1 MPRRGVVDSRN
12 PGRALEIFDKR
23 DETRADTGA
32 VRQGGADHAE
42 EGNHVWRGPHAQ
54 RCAAPRAIH
63 ASASMG
69 THLWRNRKQRRRGAG
84 PLWGRRCVRY
94 GLSAQRT
101 RSGRGKLCAAVR
113 RRHLGDHL
121 ARRQAWPV
129 LPGDRRIG
137 TAIQSHLRQK
147 GKRVRRV
154 APRRYR
160 LADSLRRRG
169 LVPFHWYLR
178 RCFGVGGSGV
188 RGGNRCGAGS
198 RIDRELRP
206 QLQVGPVEPGRSAQG
221 YAAAHGQCGRST
233 GWTRG
238 RRSVP
243 GRQGT

>member
-12 PGRALEIFDKR
+12 PGRALEIFDRR
-23 DETRADTGA
+23 DETRADNGA

-42 EGNHVWRGPHAQ
+42 EGNHVWRGSHAQ
-54 RCAAPRAIH
+54 RRAAPRAIH
-63 ASASMG
+63 AGAPMG
-69 THLWRNRKQRRRGAG
+69 AHLRRNREQRRRGAG

-137 TAIQSHLRQK
+137 TAIQSHLRQE
-147 GKRVRRV
+147 GKRVFRV

-169 LVPFHWYLR
+169 LVPFHWHLR

-188 RGGNRCGAGS
+188 LGGNRCGAGS
-198 RIDRELRP
+198 RIDR
-206 QLQVGPVEPGRSAQG
+206 
-221 YAAAHGQCGRST
+221 
-233 GWTRG
+233 
-238 RRSVP
+238 
-243 GRQGT
+243 